1 MITWNYLMRHAA
13 STAMSALVEA
23 FERSQIFRD
32 VIKGTVRYLSP
43 IPRSYA
49 DEYLGLEEDGP
60 LQALCCIYIAQSRT
74 AAVRH

>member
-13 STAMSALVEA
+13 STAMSALAEA

-43 IPRSYA
+43 IPRVI
-49 DEYLGLEEDGP
+49 
-60 LQALCCIYIAQSRT
+60 CR
-74 AAVRH
+74 